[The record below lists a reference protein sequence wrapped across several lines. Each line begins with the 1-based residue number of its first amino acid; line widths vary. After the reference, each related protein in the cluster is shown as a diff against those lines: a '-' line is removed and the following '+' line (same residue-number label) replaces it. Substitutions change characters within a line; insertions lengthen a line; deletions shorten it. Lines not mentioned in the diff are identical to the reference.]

1 MIDIHTHLHP
11 PRLFAA
17 IRRWFATNSTWDIA
31 AQPQE
36 PADVVA
42 VLRRAGVERFV
53 FCSYAHRPHMAR
65 DLNAW
70 LVQTARTLGGYGV
83 PLATVHPDDPGYLD
97 DLRAA
102 LDAGCAGLKL
112 HEDVQRVACDDER
125 LDPIYDEL
133 AARNRFLLVHVGP
146 IPWVYKERE
155 GYARVKAVLERHPN
169 LTVVVAHF
177 GVPDTL
183 DYFELM
189 STYLNLYLD
198 TTMVFAPS
206 SPMRTNVA
214 AVDAIE
220 ANPTRVLYGTDF
232 PNIPHDYL
240 AESRG
245 IEALGLRASTL
256 RAVLHDNA
264 ERLLKEARA

>member
-1 MIDIHTHLHP
+1 
-11 PRLFAA
+11 
-17 IRRWFATNSTWDIA
+17 
-31 AQPQE
+31 
-36 PADVVA
+36 
-42 VLRRAGVERFV
+42 
-53 FCSYAHRPHMAR
+53 MAR
-65 DLNAW
+65 PDGPNP
-70 LVQTARTLGGYGV
+70 GGYGV

-97 DLRAA
+97 DLCDVF
-102 LDAGCAGLKL
+102 LHAGCAGLKL

-256 RAVLHDNA
+256 GAVLHDNA
-264 ERLLKEARA
+264 ERLLKNAGL

>member
-1 MIDIHTHLHP
+1 M
-11 PRLFAA
+11 
-17 IRRWFATNSTWDIA
+17 
-31 AQPQE
+31 
-36 PADVVA
+36 
-42 VLRRAGVERFV
+42 
-53 FCSYAHRPHMAR
+53 
-65 DLNAW
+65 
-70 LVQTARTLGGYGV
+70 
-83 PLATVHPDDPGYLD
+83 HPDDPGYLD

-220 ANPTRVLYGTDF
+220 ANPSARIVRNGL

-245 IEALGLRASTL
+245 IEALGLARLNAW
-256 RAVLHDNA
+256 RGVHDNA
-264 ERLLKEARA
+264 ERLLKNAGCD